1 MPEATTLTV
10 AAPEAGPAG
19 PAAPA
24 ATPPVTPAPVA
35 APAPAVV
42 PQPAPRVRPLVPAPG
57 RQRPRR
63 PVRHPHPVTAC
74 TTPAAPHARAAPP
87 RTPRHPRA
95 ACAPAQGAGQGELAT
110 RFAHRLVEVLTGARP
125 VGQLQ
130 RHTTL
135 RGYQQIV
142 ALVRSGPLRPHG
154 RPPRTRLGRVY
165 DSAPGS
171 GALEV
176 CVRVE
181 FGPRH
186 HMVAFRLEQHRQTQ
200 QWQCAAVEAR

>member
-1 MPEATTLTV
+1 MLEATAVTT
-10 AAPEAGPAG
+10 AAPDT
-19 PAAPA
+19 AAPT
-24 ATPPVTPAPVA
+24 ATAPHPGPVRTAGRS
-35 APAPAVV
+35 
-42 PQPAPRVRPLVPAPG
+42 QPAPSIHPLVHATG
-57 RQRPRR
+57 RHRPRR
-63 PVRHPHPVTAC
+63 PVRHPHPMPAPG
-74 TTPAAPHARAAPP
+74 TPGTPGTGAEGVRV
-87 RTPRHPRA
+87 PRHPRT
-95 ACAPAQGAGQGELAT
+95 ACAPARGAGQGELAS
-110 RFAHRLVEVLTGARP
+110 RFAHRLVEVLTGIRP

-142 ALVRSGPLRPHG
+142 ALVRSGPLRPRG
-154 RPPRTRLGRVY
+154 RAPQARLGRVY
-165 DSAPGS
+165 DSAPGT

-186 HMVAFRLEQHRQTQ
+186 HMVAFRLEQHRETR

>member
-1 MPEATTLTV
+1 MLEATTLTA
-10 AAPEAGPAG
+10 AAPEAGPN
-19 PAAPA
+19 
-24 ATPPVTPAPVA
+24 APVD
-35 APAPAVV
+35 APVDAPIDTPVD
-42 PQPAPRVRPLVPAPG
+42 PLRPASPRVHPLVPSPG
-57 RQRPRR
+57 RHRPRR
-63 PVRHPHPVTAC
+63 PVRHPHPVTA
-74 TTPAAPHARAAPP
+74 PAASPTALHARTAPA
-87 RTPRHPRA
+87 RAPRHPRT
-95 ACAPAQGAGQGELAT
+95 ACAPARGAGQGELAT
-110 RFAHRLVEVLTGARP
+110 RFAHRLVEVLTGVRP

-165 DSAPGS
+165 DSAPGT

-186 HMVAFRLEQHRQTQ
+186 HMVAFRLEQHRQTL